1 MKKRT
6 KLKIRNFSLYLKKNI
21 LNSKYI
27 VRNTSAVVLGV
38 SFVGMLICGSKMIS
52 MSKEQN
58 AVVAST
64 EAHVGVVASTDIMRY
79 NSDSIVLNEVAMIDP
94 TSISSVKVA
103 MDSDVEMVVE
113 ANEFQIVAQVQEEQ
127 KVEATGVEF
136 AVSVPNT
143 EDSTES
149 ASENTTEN
157 TTENTGNLQITGN
170 ITTQPTVPPQQIAS
184 EWRAPMSLTEEE
196 VREMACVL
204 TLECGNQCYEGQ
216 LAIANLIINRVLSG
230 RWGSTVHDVL
240 YAENQFSVVYTT
252 AYANCM
258 ANGPQESCVQ
268 AVRDAASGNNNIGSY
283 LSYRALWSVSPSNYT
298 DYTIIQDHLFF

>member
-1 MKKRT
+1 MNKRT
-6 KLKIRNFSLYLKKNI
+6 KLRIRNFSLYLKKNI

-38 SFVGMLICGSKMIS
+38 SFVGMVICGGKLIS

-58 AVVAST
+58 AVAVST
-64 EAHVGVVASTDIMRY
+64 EAHVGIVASTEIMYY
-79 NSDSIVLNEVAMIDP
+79 NSESIVLDEVAMIDP

-103 MDSDVEMVVE
+103 MDSDVEMAVE

-127 KVEATGVEF
+127 KAEATGVEF
-136 AVSVPNT
+136 TVSVPNT
-143 EDSTES
+143 EESTES
-149 ASENTTEN
+149 TSENTGSMSISQGTS
-157 TTENTGNLQITGN
+157 N

-184 EWRAPMSLTEEE
+184 EWRAPMSFTEEE
-196 VREMACVL
+196 IREMACVL

-216 LAIANLIINRVLSG
+216 LAIANLIINRILSG

-283 LSYRALWSVSPSNYT
+283 LSYRALWSVSPSDYT

>member
-1 MKKRT
+1 MNKRT
-6 KLKIRNFSLYLKKNI
+6 KLRMRNFSLYLKKNI

-38 SFVGMLICGSKMIS
+38 SFVGMVICGGKLIS

-58 AVVAST
+58 AVAVST
-64 EAHVGVVASTDIMRY
+64 EAHVGIVASTEIMYY
-79 NSDSIVLNEVAMIDP
+79 NSESIVLDEVAMIDP

-103 MDSDVEMVVE
+103 MDSDVEMAVE

-127 KVEATGVEF
+127 KAEATGVEF
-136 AVSVPNT
+136 TVSVPNT
-143 EDSTES
+143 EESTES
-149 ASENTTEN
+149 TSENTGSMSISQGTS
-157 TTENTGNLQITGN
+157 N

-184 EWRAPMSLTEEE
+184 EWRAPMSFTEEE
-196 VREMACVL
+196 IREMACVL

-216 LAIANLIINRVLSG
+216 LAIANLIINRILSG

-283 LSYRALWSVSPSNYT
+283 LSYRALWSVSPSDYT

>member
-1 MKKRT
+1 MNKRT
-6 KLKIRNFSLYLKKNI
+6 KLKLRNFSLYLKKNI

-38 SFVGMLICGSKMIS
+38 SFVGMVICGSKMIS

-58 AVVAST
+58 SVVASA
-64 EAHVGVVASTDIMRY
+64 EAHVGVVASTDNMHY

-143 EDSTES
+143 EDSTETS
-149 ASENTTEN
+149 SGNTTEN
-157 TTENTGNLQITGN
+157 AGNASLSQSTSN

-184 EWRAPMSLTEEE
+184 EWRAPMSFTEEE
-196 VREMACVL
+196 IREMACVL

-230 RWGSTVHDVL
+230 RWGSSVHDVL

>member
-1 MKKRT
+1 MNKRT
-6 KLKIRNFSLYLKKNI
+6 KLRIRNFSLYLKKNI

-38 SFVGMLICGSKMIS
+38 SFVGMVICGSKLIS

-58 AVVAST
+58 AVTVST
-64 EAHVGVVASTDIMRY
+64 EAHVGVVASTEIMYY
-79 NSDSIVLNEVAMIDP
+79 NSESIVLDEVAMIDP

-103 MDSDVEMVVE
+103 MDSDVEMAVE

-127 KVEATGVEF
+127 KAEATGVEF
-136 AVSVPNT
+136 TVSVPNT
-143 EDSTES
+143 EESTES
-149 ASENTTEN
+149 TSENTGSMSISQGTS
-157 TTENTGNLQITGN
+157 N

-184 EWRAPMSLTEEE
+184 EWRAPMSFTEEE
-196 VREMACVL
+196 IREMACVL

-216 LAIANLIINRVLSG
+216 LAIANLIINRILSG
-230 RWGSTVHDVL
+230 RWGNTVHDVL

-258 ANGPQESCVQ
+258 VNGPQESCVQ

-283 LSYRALWSVSPSNYT
+283 LSYRALWSVSPSDYT

>member
-38 SFVGMLICGSKMIS
+38 SFVGMVICGSKMIS

-58 AVVAST
+58 AVAAST
-64 EAHVGVVASTDIMRY
+64 EAHVGVIASTNIMRY

-103 MDSDVEMVVE
+103 MDSDVEMAVE

-127 KVEATGVEF
+127 KVEAAGVEF
-136 AVSVPNT
+136 AVSAPNT
-143 EDSTES
+143 EESTEF
-149 ASENTTEN
+149 ASENT
-157 TTENTGNLQITGN
+157 GNVTISPSTSN

-184 EWRAPMSLTEEE
+184 EWRAPMSFTEEE
-196 VREMACVL
+196 IREMACVL

>member
-1 MKKRT
+1 MNKRA
-6 KLKIRNFSLYLKKNI
+6 KLRIRNFSLYLKKNI

-38 SFVGMLICGSKMIS
+38 SFVGMVICGGKLIS

-58 AVVAST
+58 AVAVSS
-64 EAHVGVVASTDIMRY
+64 EAHVGVAASIDVMYY
-79 NSDSIVLNEVAMIDP
+79 NSDSIVLDEVAMIDP
-94 TSISSVKVA
+94 ASISSVKVA
-103 MDSDVEMVVE
+103 MDSDVEMAVE

-127 KVEATGVEF
+127 KAEATGVEF
-136 AVSVPNT
+136 AVSVPDA

-149 ASENTTEN
+149 ASENA
-157 TTENTGNLQITGN
+157 TENTGNMSISPGTSN

-184 EWRAPMSLTEEE
+184 EWRAPMSFTEEE
-196 VREMACVL
+196 IREMACVL

-216 LAIANLIINRVLSG
+216 LAIANLIINRILSG

-258 ANGPQESCVQ
+258 VNGPQESCVQ

>member
-103 MDSDVEMVVE
+103 IDSDVEMVVE

-149 ASENTTEN
+149 ASEN

>member
-1 MKKRT
+1 MNKRT
-6 KLKIRNFSLYLKKNI
+6 KLRIRNFSLYLKKNI

-38 SFVGMLICGSKMIS
+38 SFVGMVICGSKLIS

-58 AVVAST
+58 MVAIST
-64 EAHVGVVASTDIMRY
+64 EAHVGVVASTEIMYY
-79 NSDSIVLNEVAMIDP
+79 NSESIVLDEVVMIDP

-103 MDSDVEMVVE
+103 MDSDVEMAVE

-127 KVEATGVEF
+127 KAEATGVEF
-136 AVSVPNT
+136 VVSVPDT

-149 ASENTTEN
+149 ASES
-157 TTENTGNLQITGN
+157 TTENTGNMTISQGTSN

-184 EWRAPMSLTEEE
+184 EWRAPMSFTEEE
-196 VREMACVL
+196 IREMACVL

-216 LAIANLIINRVLSG
+216 LAIANLIINRILSG

-258 ANGPQESCVQ
+258 VNGPQDRCVQ

-283 LSYRALWSVSPSNYT
+283 LSYRALWSVSPSDYT

>member
-1 MKKRT
+1 MNKRT
-6 KLKIRNFSLYLKKNI
+6 KLRIRNFSLYLKKNI

-38 SFVGMLICGSKMIS
+38 SFVGMIICGSKMIS
-52 MSKEQN
+52 MSKEQD
-58 AVVAST
+58 VVAASMEAQVGAAAST
-64 EAHVGVVASTDIMRY
+64 ELMQYDD
-79 NSDSIVLNEVAMIDP
+79 DSIVLNEVAMIDP

-103 MDSDVEMVVE
+103 MDSDVVMAVE

-127 KVEATGVEF
+127 KAEAAGVEF
-136 AVSVPNT
+136 AITAPST
-143 EDSTES
+143 EESTES
-149 ASENTTEN
+149 ASENS
-157 TTENTGNLQITGN
+157 TENTGSMSISQSTTS

>member
-1 MKKRT
+1 MNKRT
-6 KLKIRNFSLYLKKNI
+6 KLRMRNFSLYLKKNI

-38 SFVGMLICGSKMIS
+38 SFVGMVICGGKLIS

-58 AVVAST
+58 AVAVST
-64 EAHVGVVASTDIMRY
+64 EAHVGIVASTEIMYY
-79 NSDSIVLNEVAMIDP
+79 NSESIVLDEVAMIDP

-103 MDSDVEMVVE
+103 MDSDVEMAVE

-127 KVEATGVEF
+127 KAEATGVKF
-136 AVSVPNT
+136 TVSVPNT
-143 EDSTES
+143 EESTES
-149 ASENTTEN
+149 TSENTGSMSISQGTS
-157 TTENTGNLQITGN
+157 N

-184 EWRAPMSLTEEE
+184 EWRAPMSFTEEE
-196 VREMACVL
+196 IREMACVL

-216 LAIANLIINRVLSG
+216 LAIANLIINRILSG

>member
-1 MKKRT
+1 MNKRT
-6 KLKIRNFSLYLKKNI
+6 RLRIRNFSLYLKKNI

-38 SFVGMLICGSKMIS
+38 SFIGMVICGSKLIS
-52 MSKEQN
+52 MSREQN
-58 AVVAST
+58 AVAVSS
-64 EAHVGVVASTDIMRY
+64 EAHVGAVASVDVMNY
-79 NSDSIVLNEVAMIDP
+79 NTDSIVLNEVAMIDP

-103 MDSDVEMVVE
+103 MDSDAEMAVE

-127 KVEATGVEF
+127 KAEATGVEF
-136 AVSVPNT
+136 AVSVPAA

-149 ASENTTEN
+149 ASGNA
-157 TTENTGNLQITGN
+157 TGDMSISPGTSN

-184 EWRAPMSLTEEE
+184 EWRAPMSFTEEE
-196 VREMACVL
+196 IREMACVL

-230 RWGSTVHDVL
+230 RWGSSVHDVL

>member
-1 MKKRT
+1 MNKRT
-6 KLKIRNFSLYLKKNI
+6 RLRIRNFSLYLKKNI

-38 SFVGMLICGSKMIS
+38 SFVGMVICGSKLIS

-58 AVVAST
+58 AVADSM
-64 EAHVGVVASTDIMRY
+64 EAHVGVVASTDVMYY
-79 NSDSIVLNEVAMIDP
+79 NSDSIVLDEVAMIDP

-113 ANEFQIVAQVQEEQ
+113 ANEFQIVAQVQEKQ
-127 KVEATGVEF
+127 KAEATGVEF
-136 AVSVPNT
+136 TVSAPST
-143 EDSTES
+143 ENSTES
-149 ASENTTEN
+149 ASGNTDDTSMSQG
-157 TTENTGNLQITGN
+157 TSN

-184 EWRAPMSLTEEE
+184 EWRAPMSFTEEE
-196 VREMACVL
+196 IREMACVL

-216 LAIANLIINRVLSG
+216 LAIANLIINRILSG

-258 ANGPQESCVQ
+258 VNGPQESCVQ

>member
-1 MKKRT
+1 MKKKT
-6 KLKIRNFSLYLKKNI
+6 KLRIRNFSLYLKKNI

-38 SFVGMLICGSKMIS
+38 SFVGMVICGSKMIS
-52 MSKEQN
+52 MSKEQK
-58 AVVAST
+58 AVAAST
-64 EAHVGVVASTDIMRY
+64 EAHVGVIASTDIMRY
-79 NSDSIVLNEVAMIDP
+79 NSDSIVLNEVVMIDP
-94 TSISSVKVA
+94 TSIASVKVA
-103 MDSDVEMVVE
+103 MDSDVEMAVE

-127 KVEATGVEF
+127 KVEAAGVEF

-143 EDSTES
+143 EDSTGH
-149 ASENTTEN
+149 ASDNTT
-157 TTENTGNLQITGN
+157 GNVTISQSTSN

-184 EWRAPMSLTEEE
+184 EWRAPMSFTEEE
-196 VREMACVL
+196 IREMACVL

-216 LAIANLIINRVLSG
+216 LAIANLIINRILSG

-240 YAENQFSVVYTT
+240 YAENQFSVVNTT

-298 DYTIIQDHLFF
+298 NYTIIQDHLFF

>member
-157 TTENTGNLQITGN
+157 TGNLQITGN